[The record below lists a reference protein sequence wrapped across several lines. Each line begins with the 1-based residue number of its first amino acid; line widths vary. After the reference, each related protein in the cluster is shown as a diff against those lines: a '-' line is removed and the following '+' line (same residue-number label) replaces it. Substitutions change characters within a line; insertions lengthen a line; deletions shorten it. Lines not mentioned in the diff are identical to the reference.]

1 MKPWFEKE
9 SNVIKFPTPKAKVVQ
24 MPNVQSY
31 PDFLTGVKDL
41 HTRVARGE
49 ISQQSH
55 DKLYQD
61 LIHRF
66 MKKESFE
73 TPWFLR
79 EAPADQGIM
88 SLPQAQKI
96 KALSKQVAS
105 LPKDVSDRILDQI
118 NSALQLAGT
127 PDKSIKGK
135 TSKKQNQYLKVS
147 RAVKAVDDGDLQK
160 YYKVVSKFMLGN
172 SLTSEEITKIIKAIN
187 DNTCISVDE
196 LQKPSNVL
204 SNIIRKDLQTS
215 DELKFYW
222 NDMLT
227 YQPAQGI
234 GPGEI
239 LFATHSKEL
248 RKGEKGDL
256 VVIDDNTPIEVKGGA
271 YKGRFKDDDINP
283 SPDYFNKAT
292 KFINDYQQII
302 PKKKSGI
309 AYSTLLGAIHSQ
321 DVDKKIRQK
330 MLDDFTLIIED
341 LWPNNEYTPKIIQAV
356 KSNNLKQAQNFHGL
370 ANLKAY
376 FTQKQAEGGM
386 GLLFISRRGGVTK
399 TSYAENIES
408 LVKGFNLT
416 VNTAYPISA
425 VERNPFAQMSA
436 EAK

>member
-1 MKPWFEKE
+1 MKPWFAKE
-9 SNVIKFPTPKAKVVQ
+9 ADIIKFPEPEKKVIT

-41 HTRVARGE
+41 HNRKDKGE
-49 ISQQSH
+49 ISQASH
-55 DKLYQD
+55 DKLYTD

-73 TPWFLR
+73 NPWFLR
-79 EAPADQGIM
+79 EAEPQDIKSLAKRVGGLPA
-88 SLPQAQKI
+88 
-96 KALSKQVAS
+96 
-105 LPKDVSDRILDQI
+105 DVSDRILDQI
-118 NSALQLAGT
+118 RTALELAGT
-127 PDKSIKGK
+127 SDKDTKSKK
-135 TSKKQNQYLKVS
+135 SKKQNQYLKVS
-147 RAVKAVDDGDLQK
+147 RAVMAVDDGDLKK

-215 DELKFYW
+215 DELKFYF

-256 VVIDDNTPIEVKGGA
+256 IVVDDNTPIEVKGGA

-283 SPDYFNKAT
+283 SPDYYNKAT
-292 KFINDYQQII
+292 KFINDYQRII
-302 PKKKSGI
+302 PKQKSGI
-309 AYSTLLGAIHSQ
+309 AYSTLLNAIHNPKI
-321 DVDKKIRQK
+321 DKKIRDK
-330 MLDDFTLIIED
+330 MYEDFKMIIKD
-341 LWPNNEYTPKIIQAV
+341 LWPNNEYTDKIIGAV
-356 KSNNLKQAQNFHGL
+356 KTNNAKQAQNFHGL

-386 GLLFISRRGGVTK
+386 GLLFISRRGGITK

-408 LVKGFNLT
+408 LVKGFNLS
-416 VNTAYPISA
+416 VNTAYPIST

>member
-1 MKPWFEKE
+1 MKPWFAKE
-9 SNVIKFPTPKAKVVQ
+9 ADIIKFPEPKAKVIEL
-24 MPNVQSY
+24 PNVQSY

-41 HTRVARGE
+41 HNRKVKGE
-49 ISQQSH
+49 ISQDSH
-55 DKLYQD
+55 DRLYQD

-73 TPWFLR
+73 TPWFIR

-127 PDKSIKGK
+127 PNKSIKGK

-330 MLDDFTLIIED
+330 MLDDFKLIIED

-386 GLLFISRRGGVTK
+386 GLLFISRRGSVTK

-416 VNTAYPISA
+416 VNTAYPIST